1 MDRVQA
7 MTVFT
12 RVVETGSFSRAAD
25 ALDLPRPSVT
35 VIIKQLEAHLKVRLL
50 QRTTR
55 RLSLTP
61 NGAAYYE
68 RCVRILAEIEETES
82 SLTDSSRGPA
92 GKLRVD
98 IPGGIGRMILMPK
111 LYDFHAQFPDI
122 ELMVGFGDR
131 PIDLIQEG
139 VDCVIRVGAL
149 RDSSLVARRL
159 GLYQGV
165 TVASPDYIR
174 RNGEPRSIDDLK
186 AHTAVNYFWGRNG
199 RVMEMT
205 FMVDGEAVNIRMR
218 GNIAVNDAE
227 AYLSG
232 ALKGIGIVQAPRAM
246 AWPYLQSGEL
256 IELLPQWKPQSMP
269 ISAVY
274 PHNRHLSPTVR
285 VFIDW
290 VADMFDGHPQF
301 ASQDVH
307 GETTPLS
314 KLTPPLGDDAA
325 MTAWDTPDVVD

>member
-68 RCVRILAEIEETES
+68 RCKRILADIEETES
-82 SLTDSSRGPA
+82 FMTHSNRGPA

-111 LYDFHAQFPDI
+111 LYDFHATFPDI

-139 VDCVIRVGAL
+139 VDCVIRVGEL

-159 GLYQGV
+159 GTYQAV
-165 TVASPDYIR
+165 TVASPDYIQ
-174 RNGEPRSIDDLK
+174 RNGEPKSLDDMK
-186 AHTAVNYFWGRNG
+186 THTAVNYFWGRNG

-227 AYLSG
+227 AYLDG
-232 ALKGIGIVQAPRAM
+232 ALKGVGIVQAPRAM
-246 AWPYLQSGEL
+246 AAPYLESGAL
-256 IELLPQWKPQSMP
+256 IELLPQWKPVSMP

-274 PHNRHLSPTVR
+274 PHSRHLSPTVR

-301 ASQDVH
+301 SSSEAADD
-307 GETTPLS
+307 TTTGPERLPA
-314 KLTPPLGDDAA
+314 LTSERSFSNWSEPG
-325 MTAWDTPDVVD
+325 VVD